1 MLQASTG
8 PAALQ
13 NLTELKLRQGFI
25 RSHIL
30 KASQTNLLAFSLG
43 LVQNG

>member
-13 NLTELKLRQGFI
+13 TELKLRQGFI